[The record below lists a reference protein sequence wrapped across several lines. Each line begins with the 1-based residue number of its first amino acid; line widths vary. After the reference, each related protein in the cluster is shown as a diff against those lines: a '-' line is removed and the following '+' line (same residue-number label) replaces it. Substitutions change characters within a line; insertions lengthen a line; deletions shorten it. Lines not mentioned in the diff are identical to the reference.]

1 MNILEEV
8 RGARTIGIAG
18 HENPDGDA
26 IGASMGLALYLEGQL
41 PDVRIDVFAGDV
53 KDSIRRYMP
62 GIEQI
67 RFDYQT
73 DVERYDVFFDLDT
86 ASDRLAGAKPYF
98 DRAARKINIDHHE
111 SNPGDGD
118 VNYIRPE
125 ASSTCELIYDL
136 IDPAKITEPV
146 ARALYIGIITDTGVF
161 KYSNTSRHTMEA
173 AGDLISHHLTP
184 EPGVLINE
192 IFYGKTYLQNQILGR
207 ALLESMMFRNGTCI
221 VSVVDHRT
229 MEFYQVGPKDMDGI
243 AGQLMLTEGVQCA
256 IFMYEVKPMT
266 YKVSLRSDG
275 SINVADIARFYGGG
289 GHERAAG
296 CTCNA
301 LYHDIINNISD
312 SIDIQMKRKAGKQ

>member
-26 IGASMGLALYLEGQL
+26 IGASMGLALYLEKQL

-67 RFDYQT
+67 RFDYHT

-98 DRAARKINIDHHE
+98 DRAVRKINIDHHE

-207 ALLESMMFRNGTCI
+207 ALLESMLFRNGTCI
-221 VSVVDHRT
+221 VSVIDHRT
-229 MEFYQVGPKDMDGI
+229 MEFYHVGPKDMDGI
-243 AGQLMLTEGVQCA
+243 ASQLMLTEGVQCA